1 MSSDVGSLDPAHVT
15 GAVEY
20 EIAHAVFPPLVALDA
35 DLKPVDWAA
44 KSHEVTGDG
53 LTWTFYLNRGMRWS
67 EIESI
72 DSAVF
77 ANSINRTLDPCT
89 RSEVAHYLFSISGA
103 VAFHTSACPA
113 GAYTSA
119 QTLVGSS
126 IIVSDPLTLQIKL
139 GAPDSSF
146 LFALT
151 TPGAWAVP
159 ERLLKIYLDHW
170 TEHLA
175 DGRGLGGDLFLVR
188 DWDHKGHLNLVANDR
203 F

>member
-15 GAVEY
+15 GTVEY

-89 RSEVAHYLFSISGA
+89 RSEVAHYLFSIQGA
-103 VAFHTSACPA
+103 SAFHTSACPA
-113 GAYTSA
+113 GAHMSA
-119 QTLVGSS
+119 QTLIGSS
-126 IIVSDPLTLQIKL
+126 LIASDPLTLQIKL
-139 GAPDSSF
+139 SAPDPSF
-146 LFALT
+146 LFTLT

-159 ERLLKIYLDHW
+159 
-170 TEHLA
+170 
-175 DGRGLGGDLFLVR
+175 
-188 DWDHKGHLNLVANDR
+188 
-203 F
+203 